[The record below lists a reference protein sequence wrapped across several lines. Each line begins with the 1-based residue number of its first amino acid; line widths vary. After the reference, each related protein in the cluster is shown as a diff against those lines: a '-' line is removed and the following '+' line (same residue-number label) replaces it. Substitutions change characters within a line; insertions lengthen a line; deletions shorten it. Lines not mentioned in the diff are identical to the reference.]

1 MELVEVT
8 SYRVF
13 RTELLGLCGKGVLDD
28 EQWMIR
34 IKGTKSRDASSV
46 KGRLIVELRNW
57 RFGPGNICVMFRFIL
72 YGGGS

>member
-1 MELVEVT
+1 MELVEVA

-13 RTELLGLCGKGVLDD
+13 HTEPLGVCGEGVLDA

-34 IKGTKSRDASSV
+34 IKGAKGRDARAAE
-46 KGRLIVELRNW
+46 GRLVAELRNR
-57 RFGPGNICVMFRFIL
+57 RFGPGNICVVFRFVL